1 MLKLGGWEPLARST
15 LRIVAGFTFSL
26 HGFQK
31 LLGLFG
37 GMGGRGAT
45 APLFSLMWTKSTR
58 PSRCGEYD
66 VGGGWLT
73 LSPAFFPGHG
83 RRAVLF

>member
-1 MLKLGGWEPLARST
+1 VLKLGGWERLARST

-45 APLFSLMWTKSTR
+45 APLFSLMWTAGATLLFLGKRKFALSLSR
-58 PSRCGEYD
+58 P
-66 VGGGWLT
+66 
-73 LSPAFFPGHG
+73 
-83 RRAVLF
+83 